1 MDIQK
6 ETQWV
11 GELCVDGASYD
22 YQYRTLSVS
31 HLAELQEDIDRLK
44 RFGQIS
50 EAEILQGYLNEIKFE
65 LPEDF
70 PEARFVLVMAIAV
83 PPLRVQ
89 FRFQGKS
96 HPAYMPPNYYQ
107 PAFTRPM
114 VIDEIQHHIIRETG
128 YRVEETLGRYH
139 LKLSAVRSGLGR
151 YGRNNICYVDGM
163 GSFLNLRAYLTDYCF
178 AEDCWQELQM
188 LDLCQDC
195 LICRK
200 NCPGGAIQTDRF
212 TLDAGRCISLYN
224 EVEGILP
231 EWIPAQAHNAIFG
244 CMKCQAPCPANR
256 AAMQQVVQLED
267 FSEEETGQLISGE
280 LDEKALHAVSQKL
293 RIPYLV
299 DYPETVQ
306 VISRNI
312 KALLDVVG

>member
-1 MDIQK
+1 MNNQK
-6 ETQWV
+6 QTQYA
-11 GELCVDGASYD
+11 GTLYADDSQYA
-22 YQYRTLSVS
+22 YQYRTMSVS

-44 RFGQIS
+44 RAGQIS
-50 EAEILQGYLNEIKFE
+50 NAEILQGYLNEIKFE

-70 PEARFVLVMAIAV
+70 LEAQSILVLAIAV
-83 PPLRVQ
+83 PLLSTH
-89 FRFQGKS
+89 FRFQGRRY
-96 HPAYMPPNYYQ
+96 PAYMPPNYYQ

-114 VIDEIQHHIIRETG
+114 MIDEIQHNIIKEAG

-151 YGRNNICYVDGM
+151 YGRNNICYVDEM
-163 GSFLNLRAYLTDYCF
+163 GSFLNLRAYLTDYRF
-178 AEDCWQELQM
+178 GEDNWHALQM

-200 NCPGGAIQTDRF
+200 NCPGGAIPDTRF
-212 TLDAGRCISLYN
+212 TLDAGHCISLYN

-231 EWIPAQAHNAIFG
+231 EWIPDKAHNAIFG

-256 AAMQQVVQLED
+256 EAMKQVIQVDD
-267 FSEEETGQLISGE
+267 FTEEETGQLISGK
-280 LDEKALHAVSQKL
+280 LDDETLHSVSQKL
-293 RIPYLV
+293 RIPYLI

-312 KALLDVVG
+312 KALLNA